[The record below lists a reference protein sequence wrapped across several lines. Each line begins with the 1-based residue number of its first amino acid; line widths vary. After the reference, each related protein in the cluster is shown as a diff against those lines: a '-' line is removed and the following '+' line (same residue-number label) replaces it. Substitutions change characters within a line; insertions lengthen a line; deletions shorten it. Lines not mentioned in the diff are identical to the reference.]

1 MTDISH
7 DLRILEAFLFAADE
21 PQSEASLAERLPEG
35 SDVPALLNELA
46 GKYDGHGVVLKRVA
60 GKWAFRTAEDLAPHL
75 RIEKN
80 VPRKPSRAA
89 IETLA
94 IISYHQPVTRAEV
107 EQIRGV
113 AVSKGSFD
121 VLLEAGWIKPV
132 GRRRTPGRP
141 VTWGTTDMFLEH
153 FGLSGLA
160 DLPGM
165 DELKAAGLLDTR
177 PASVISGNVS
187 NAGRLPDPI
196 DDEEEAIPPLDA
208 GDDAGFEPFDS
219 VGRAAFDGAE
229 TDFEEVEEI
238 EESEPEEPGRDC
250 GPARLANGAAETTE
264 LPPAY
269 AARAR
274 TPIEAD

>member
-21 PQSEASLAERLPEG
+21 PQSEDSLAERLPEG
-35 SDVPALLNELA
+35 SDVPSLLKELA
-46 GKYDGHGVVLKRVA
+46 GSYDGHGVVLKRVA

-80 VPRKPSRAA
+80 VARKPSRAA

-141 VTWGTTDMFLEH
+141 VTWGTTEMFLEH

-165 DELKAAGLLDTR
+165 DELKAAGLLDVR

-187 NAGRLPDPI
+187 NGSRLPDPI
-196 DDEEEAIPPLDA
+196 EEDEEAIPPLDA
-208 GDDAGFEPFDS
+208 GDDADLDS
-219 VGRAAFDGAE
+219 PDPADSKAMNGLNG
-229 TDFEEVEEI
+229 DFEGSDEHDSDGPRQECAPPRRRNGTADAM
-238 EESEPEEPGRDC
+238 EPP
-250 GPARLANGAAETTE
+250 PPYAE
-264 LPPAY
+264 
-269 AARAR
+269 RAQA
-274 TPIEAD
+274 PVEAD